1 MKTLASAFLSV
12 YLLLHCRKGL
22 LFLESP
28 SLSIPKLVTLTP
40 VPRAQLSLM
49 RAGIFSCPS
58 HVFERTSHKHIP
70 LDVFTAGLTIS
81 FSSFQ
86 RCFSICLYLFNKELC
101 HLLDIIIETS
111 VVVHQVLPVMPPKSP
126 QIQSLCSNVLVALS
140 TNRILIQTSCQTT
153 GGFLPELC
161 IH

>member
-28 SLSIPKLVTLTP
+28 SLSIPKLITLTP
-40 VPRAQLSLM
+40 VPRAQLSLT

-111 VVVHQVLPVMPPKSP
+111 VVVHQVLQLCLRNPPRSSRFAP
-126 QIQSLCSNVLVALS
+126 MCSLLCL
-140 TNRILIQTSCQTT
+140 QT
-153 GGFLPELC
+153 GP
-161 IH
+161 